1 MIFFLFIVIATIVP
15 PQDIGVISG
24 LAEYPEQN
32 LKHSNSRSIIHL
44 KTATIEMTGEYTCII
59 STFQEEDIRRTKMI
73 VYGNHN
79 LVIYIVYILHY
90 C

>member
-1 MIFFLFIVIATIVP
+1 MP
-15 PQDIGVISG
+15 PQDVGVING

-32 LKHSNSRSIIHL
+32 LKYSNSRSIIRL
-44 KTATIEMTGEYTCII
+44 KMAIIEMTGEYACII

-73 VYGNHN
+73 VYGNRRS
-79 LVIYIVYILHY
+79 LVIYILHILHY